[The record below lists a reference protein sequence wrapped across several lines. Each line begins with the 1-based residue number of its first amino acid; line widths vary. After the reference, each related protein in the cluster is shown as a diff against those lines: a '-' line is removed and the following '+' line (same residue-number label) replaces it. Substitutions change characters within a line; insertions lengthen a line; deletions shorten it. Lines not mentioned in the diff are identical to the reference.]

1 MGSHAKT
8 ADYAS
13 VAQTKI
19 HLGINATV
27 TMDLMVKTVNVSL
40 TKNVFEYQIIRFTLH
55 IFKSWDRLHI
65 EDEQQ
70 YSPLVQVVKLKIQRV
85 RVVRVVKLCEWFK
98 W

>member
-1 MGSHAKT
+1 MSSHAKT

-40 TKNVFEYQIIRFTLH
+40 TKKCL
-55 IFKSWDRLHI
+55 
-65 EDEQQ
+65 
-70 YSPLVQVVKLKIQRV
+70 
-85 RVVRVVKLCEWFK
+85 
-98 W
+98 